1 MRMYSDPTGEQAVG
15 NAMKASDD
23 VRQVVNMMRAI
34 ARVAGFEVIGH
45 IQLKDRTTGREWK

>member
-15 NAMKASDD
+15 NAMKVSDD